1 MRIAQLG
8 PKRPRPLGLLM
19 LHGNLVHGSAGNIT
33 PYPRKIVYLT
43 LNAVSNYIRTP
54 TRAEWIAH
62 TDFAPIVPT
71 DEGALARYA
80 ASRFA
85 QAAE

>member
-1 MRIAQLG
+1 
-8 PKRPRPLGLLM
+8 
-19 LHGNLVHGSAGNIT
+19 
-33 PYPRKIVYLT
+33 

-54 TRAEWIAH
+54 TRQEWIAH

-80 ASRFA
+80 RER
-85 QAAE
+85 QRKAA